1 MIVVVDRIEG
11 ETVVLEI
18 GDQTL
23 FVDRASLPDAV
34 EGATYRLLFELQPAS
49 LGEAEARLARLRA
62 RTPPSGNIDL

>member
-1 MIVVVDRIEG
+1 MNAVVDRIEG
-11 ETVVLEI
+11 EIVVLEI

-23 FVDRASLPDAV
+23 HVARALLPDAV
-34 EGATYRLLFELQPAS
+34 EGATYALSFVLQPPS

>member
-1 MIVVVDRIEG
+1 MIAVVDRIEG

-23 FVDRASLPDAV
+23 CVDRASLPDAV
-34 EGATYRLLFELQPAS
+34 EGATYRLSFVLEPAS

-62 RTPPSGNIDL
+62 RTPSSGNIDL